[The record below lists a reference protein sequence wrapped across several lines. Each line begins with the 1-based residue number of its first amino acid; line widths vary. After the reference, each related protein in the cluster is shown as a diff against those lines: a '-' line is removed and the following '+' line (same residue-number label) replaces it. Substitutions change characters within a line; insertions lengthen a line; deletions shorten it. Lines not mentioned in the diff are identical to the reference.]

1 MMVFVELKTDYMAK
15 RKDKENLVVELQ
27 NNDTNQT
34 VKKSG
39 NLTIATALTQVIE
52 QAKDSHL
59 SEEFWKTCEAPL
71 AYLHEQFGLS
81 AMQIVFVAAL
91 IERGDS
97 SDMSDIASYFGI
109 TRFEVMTH
117 TNELD
122 DLVLDGWATI
132 NKCIM
137 GFDVY
142 NLVPEF
148 ETALIYNLPFKPDTK
163 QVEQQPEDN
172 DSDNGNKD
180 ASGNDSD
187 DANDSNGSDDGD
199 KSEENDDYV
208 KNACRFTTL
217 NSYTGIQEKTLFYNA
232 QEEKLIQRLTDM
244 LNAENL
250 TAIRQRLEQHG
261 MRKGFAC
268 LFYGGPG
275 TGKTETVLQ
284 IARQTGRDVLQV
296 DLSKLRS
303 KWVGDTLK
311 NVKAVF
317 THYRTLCKNSEVMPI
332 LFFNEAD
339 GIFNQ
344 RSERLQQYCDKEEN
358 ALQNIIL
365 EEIENLDGILIA
377 TTNLT
382 SNLDKAFERRFL
394 YKIEF
399 QKPGTEVRAKI
410 WHSMMEDMSVDD
422 ALRLATLF
430 DFSGGQIENIA
441 RKHIVDSILTGR
453 RISFEEIE
461 DSCRLE
467 VLPDPRNRKKK
478 RIPIVGFASY

>member
-1 MMVFVELKTDYMAK
+1 MVFVELKTDYMAK

-27 NNDTNQT
+27 NNDTKQT

-163 QVEQQPEDN
+163 QEEQQPECN
-172 DSDNGNKD
+172 DSDNVDMSEEDNVD
-180 ASGNDSD
+180 MSEED
-187 DANDSNGSDDGD
+187 DVD

-208 KNACRFTTL
+208 INACDFTTL
-217 NSYTGIQEKTLFYNA
+217 NSYTGIREKSLFYNA

-311 NVKAVF
+311 NVKTVF
-317 THYRTLCKNSEVMPI
+317 TNYRTLCENSEVMPI

-377 TTNLT
+377 TTNLA